1 MKRLS
6 LVTLLSVAVL
16 TSCVSKKKYVA
27 LEDNLS
33 QTQSSLQK
41 TQIEKEELQAQMTK
55 IEARVEEYNSKIN
68 SLKEMNDSQFTSVD
82 DVAVMSNNTKAKMR
96 NTLKNVDPA
105 KLAGAKTLQDSM
117 NLAVS
122 YKLKQSISEEG
133 EDINVSID
141 KTVVMINISDE
152 LLFNTASYNVSNKA
166 NNILK
171 KLSEVIKSE
180 PSMEVMVEGHTDS
193 RTINTPMVTDNW
205 DLSVKRAT
213 SIVRKL
219 QKEYGVDPSQLI
231 ASGRSS
237 YLPLVENDSKENM
250 AMNRRTKIII
260 LPNLDKFFALLDAED
275 NL

>member
-193 RTINTPMVTDNW
+193 RSINTPMVTDNW

-250 AMNRRTKIII
+250 SMNRRTKIII
-260 LPNLDKFFALLDAED
+260 LPNLDKFFALLDSED